1 MRNDYCIIK
10 GTHSSYNAIVVG
22 LTRNSLT
29 DYFEEIAHDLTQN
42 NIKGKILLDYYSYNH
57 STKRRFFEF
66 DFTNNTIPVNSIK
79 KVQNSEILDIVT
91 KCYSQTPSLRKLTF

>member
-22 LTRNSLT
+22 LSRNSLT
-29 DYFEEIAHDLTQN
+29 DYFEEISHDLTNN

-57 STKRRFFEF
+57 STKRRFFEV
-66 DFTNNTIPVNSIK
+66 DFENNTISASNVK
-79 KVQNSEILDIVT
+79 KVQNSEILEIVH
-91 KCYSQTPSLRKLTF
+91 KCYSSTQLLQTL